1 MLSGVNLI
9 QVSSTPLLSGS
20 IKEIAE
26 KVPSTTVK
34 ELSDRM
40 GRAQAPP

>member
-9 QVSSTPLLSGS
+9 QVSSTPLYLGAF
-20 IKEIAE
+20 KEIAE

-34 ELSDRM
+34 EDSDRM
-40 GRAQAPP
+40 GRAQVAK